1 MQREK
6 NQMGVEGGERVER
19 EREQK
24 GERVERE
31 RVDKERVCRDV
42 CLRERERERESATK
56 CPLMYR

>member
-42 CLRERERERESATK
+42 CLRERERERVLPSV
-56 CPLMYR
+56 R